1 MGKPMPFL
9 LVRLDIS
16 RRESYNELEYSTKM
30 EGEYNMFKKILSL
43 MLSFIMIVGLAVPAW
58 AADNLTVT
66 LNVDFGTIND
76 SNWSVISNSGTSST
90 TKYFKQITSGQS
102 ITLPSPTPDA
112 DRTGYTFEGWYTKT
126 TTGDKDTYTKISSS
140 SSYTPTTDTT
150 LYANWKYRITYNTN
164 GGQLST
170 GNNEVVSTF
179 ESLVGNTE
187 LWRAGAQPKRDDYVF
202 LGWSGDMNAT
212 SPAFKHWEVN
222 NVFTANV
229 PQTVYAI
236 WQKATDDNFEITV
249 HLDYQCQENEM
260 SFDEPNEFYHT
271 EKNYLKPR
279 ENTYIGLPSPKRAGY
294 TFKGWFTQA
303 TGGSLVT
310 ANTPLKRQPSNQT
323 LYAQWIPDTAQ
334 TVSFELYYGYNNT
347 TTIETITA
355 QVGDL
360 FSDYTDDSRNTATGH
375 TFIGWADTS
384 VTDSTAMWMDNNRKV
399 QATDDGKKFIS
410 VYHRVGET
418 RGHIILFNR
427 NYPNAPAER
436 GSINVSTGKAYKD
449 SYQKGLIQL
458 ANSLYPGHRF
468 VGWYRPS
475 DPNIIL
481 TDDDKPS
488 GDEVLYAKWEPSGT
502 NPGTPTPTPGTPT
515 PTPPTGTIQLNSN
528 GGTLSGSASI
538 SITDGKYPA
547 LPVPTRTG
555 YTFTGWFTTANSGTE
570 IKQDATADLNV
581 KEIFAHWTANQYN
594 LSFDLGY
601 AATAPAPRKVTY
613 DSTYAP
619 SLPEDPQRSG
629 YAFIGWYTN
638 PSGGTLITRSTKVTS
653 TVDHTLYAQWQEGDP
668 TILDTDGGSL
678 PSGVSNRIALIAG
691 GKYPPLPVPTRPG
704 YKFNGWATARN
715 DDKTKINP
723 SGNVSTPAPSTL
735 YALWS
740 AIKYKVSF
748 DFNGASGEAAPRE
761 VTYGSRYNLPSA
773 HRGGYT
779 FMGWYTDLT
788 GGTLVDSNS
797 LVSIAEDHTL
807 YARWGFS
814 VNFNSN
820 GGSGT
825 MTPVVAPSGSAYT
838 LPACTFTPPSGMSFS
853 CWAIGSD
860 RGQQI
865 TGSSHTF
872 TGNTILYAIWKESP
886 VTITASSS
894 LGGTISP
901 TGSISV
907 EKGQDRS
914 FTATPR
920 TGFRLVDLVVDGM
933 SYGPV
938 DSYVFRSVTEDHTI
952 HAVFEQIGLPGYQ
965 TCDRN
970 LDCPL
975 IRFTDLNPY
984 GWYHDA
990 IHYCLDNVIM
1000 TGQSATKYVP
1010 NAKAERAE
1018 LATVLWRANGCPNPE
1033 NYGQLNQPYTDVP
1046 PTRWYYRAITWASRE
1061 GIVTGYGDGTFRPNV
1076 KITREQMATMLWRHS
1091 GSPKPASNRIP
1102 YYDAGRISNYA
1113 WEAMCWVTEQGY
1125 MQGKG
1130 NGILDPKGYATRAE
1144 VAQLMKNYLTDARN
1158 Q

>member
-43 MLSFIMIVGLAVPAW
+43 MLSFIMIVGLAVPAG
-58 AADNLTVT
+58 AAGTLTVT
-66 LNVDFGTIND
+66 LNVDFGTITD
-76 SNWSVISNSGTSST
+76 TSWTSGGSGTNTYSKT
-90 TKYFKQITSGQS
+90 VVSGQP
-102 ITLPSPTPDA
+102 ITLPTPA
-112 DRTGYTFEGWYTKT
+112 PSRTGYIFEGWCTKAT
-126 TTGDKDTYTKISSS
+126 VDGEDTYTKISNSD
-140 SSYTPTTDTT
+140 SYTPAADTT
-150 LYANWKYRITYNTN
+150 LYANWKYTITYNTN

-170 GNNEVVSTF
+170 GHDTVTSNF
-179 ESLVGNTE
+179 ESLLGDTE
-187 LWRAGAQPKRDDYVF
+187 LWRAGAQPKKDDYVF
-202 LGWSGDMNAT
+202 LGWSGDKSAI

-222 NVFTANV
+222 NVFTADV

-236 WQKATDDNFEITV
+236 WQQATDDNFEISV
-249 HLDYQCQENEM
+249 HLDYKCTENDM
-260 SFDEPNEFYHT
+260 SFENGEYYQ
-271 EKNYLKPR
+271 EIINYLKPR
-279 ENTYIGLPSPKRAGY
+279 ETTYTGLPSPKRTGY

-310 ANTPLKRQPSNQT
+310 ANTPLKRYPVTQS
-323 LYAQWIPDTAQ
+323 LHAQWISGTAQ
-334 TVSFELYYGYNNT
+334 TVSFELYYGPYNNST
-347 TTIETITA
+347 TPTT
-355 QVGDL
+355 V
-360 FSDYTDDSRNTATGH
+360 TATVGTPFSTYTNSQSVVGER
-375 TFIGWADTS
+375 TFVGWADTS
-384 VTDSTAMWMDNNRKV
+384 VKDPAKMWMDANRKV
-399 QATDDGKKFIS
+399 EASDDGKEFIS
-410 VYHRVGET
+410 VFRKTNET
-418 RGHIILFNR
+418 LGYTILFNR
-427 NYPNAPAER
+427 NFPGTYVER
-436 GSINVSTGKAYKD
+436 TTYNVPKGQPYTAASTND
-449 SYQKGLIQL
+449 NKGLFEL
-458 ANSLYPGHRF
+458 YDDSAYPGHRF
-468 VGWYRPS
+468 VGWYKVDDSNQTIRK
-475 DPNIIL
+475 N
-481 TDDDKPS
+481 TDVPTS
-488 GDEVLYAKWEPSGT
+488 DEVLYAKWEPIGT
-502 NPGTPTPTPGTPT
+502 DPGTPTPTPGTPT

-528 GGTLSGSASI
+528 GGTLSGNASI

-570 IKQDATADLNV
+570 IKQDATADPNV

-678 PSGVSNRIALIAG
+678 PSSVSNRIALIAG

-797 LVSIAEDHTL
+797 LVSIAEVHTL
-807 YARWGFS
+807 YARLGFS

-825 MTPVVAPSGSAYT
+825 MTPVVAPSDSAYT

>member
-1 MGKPMPFL
+1 
-9 LVRLDIS
+9 
-16 RRESYNELEYSTKM
+16 
-30 EGEYNMFKKILSL
+30 MFKKILSL
-43 MLSFIMIVGLAVPAW
+43 ALSLIIMVSVAVPAG
-58 AADNLTVT
+58 AADTVTVT

-76 SNWSVISNSGTSST
+76 SNWSVISNLGTSST

-102 ITLPSPTPDA
+102 ITLPTPDPS
-112 DRTGYTFEGWYTKT
+112 RTGYIFEGWYTKT
-126 TTGDKDTYTKISSS
+126 TTGDKDSYTKVPN
-140 SSYTPTTDTT
+140 SYTPTGDVT
-150 LYANWKYRITYNTN
+150 LYANWKYSITYYAN
-164 GGQLST
+164 GGGFPTTQHD
-170 GNNEVVSTF
+170 EVTPNF
-179 ESLVGNTE
+179 DYLNGPTE
-187 LWRAGAQPKRDDYVF
+187 LWRAEKPRREGYVF
-202 LGWSGDMNAT
+202 NGWGDKIDAT
-212 SPAFKHWEVN
+212 SGYDRDTVN
-222 NVFTANV
+222 NVFTEKI
-229 PQTVYAI
+229 PDKLYAI
-236 WQKATDDNFEITV
+236 WDAENNSKFVIYVKFDYNCPINEITSDV
-249 HLDYQCQENEM
+249 Y
-260 SFDEPNEFYHT
+260 SEFEYS
-271 EKNYLKPR
+271 KPLF
-279 ENTYIGLPSPKRAGY
+279 NTYESLPVATRTGH

-303 TGGSLVT
+303 SGGDKVDAT
-310 ANTPLKRQPSNQT
+310 TPLKKDPRNQT
-323 LYAQWIPDTAQ
+323 LYAHWEPTGTAQ
-334 TVSFELYYGYNNT
+334 TVSFKIIWRDSNNHERIQEETAPVGTKFSTYNVT
-347 TTIETITA
+347 
-355 QVGDL
+355 VP
-360 FSDYTDDSRNTATGH
+360 SDH
-375 TFIGWADTS
+375 TYIGIADTS
-384 VTDSTAMWMDNNRKV
+384 VTDPKDIWVNKRDVQLKDNDKTFFAAYYKTAEAKGY
-399 QATDDGKKFIS
+399 T
-410 VYHRVGET
+410 
-418 RGHIILFNR
+418 ILFNR
-427 NYPNAPAER
+427 NYPTPYETPVELTIYNVPA
-436 GSINVSTGKAYKD
+436 GSAYKD
-449 SYQKGLIQL
+449 ANNNNNGLFGIYDS
-458 ANSLYPGHRF
+458 ACPGYHF
-468 VGWYRPS
+468 VGWYRS
-475 DPNIIL
+475 NDPTKTIL
-481 TDDDKPS
+481 KDTDKPS

-502 NPGTPTPTPGTPT
+502 DPGTPTPTPGTPTPTPGTPT

-570 IKQDATADLNV
+570 IKQDATADPNV

-601 AATAPAPRKVTY
+601 AATAPATRKVTY